1 MKNIIDLK
9 GFTFSENIS
18 SSVSGGGQYASAAS
32 ESLARRA
39 QATVQDPVFHKMKG
53 QFTTDFD
60 FIQLGAMKLHNLIHK
75 LKKWIKILEAR
86 VKLLPK
92 YVLML
97 FTCNEDSNN
106 YIDNEDLQR
115 QPFLIIR
122 MSLWK
127 VIFTNL
133 VKLSHGILVFVLYL
147 IVVLYSYV
155 SH

>member
-1 MKNIIDLK
+1 MNTIYNV
-9 GFTFSENIS
+9 FSENIS

-60 FIQLGAMKLHNLIHK
+60 FIQLGAMKLHSLIHK

-92 YVLML
+92 YVL
-97 FTCNEDSNN
+97 
-106 YIDNEDLQR
+106 
-115 QPFLIIR
+115 
-122 MSLWK
+122 K
-127 VIFTNL
+127 VINTL
-133 VKLSHGILVFVLYL
+133 LR
-147 IVVLYSYV
+147 
-155 SH
+155 

>member
-1 MKNIIDLK
+1 MLMNLISDYFSLSKSNLGMMILKPTTSICKDLK
-9 GFTFSENIS
+9 NVYVICLHGFPSSENIS

-53 QFTTDFD
+53 QFTSDFD

-92 YVLML
+92 YVSTNFYLM
-97 FTCNEDSNN
+97 F
-106 YIDNEDLQR
+106 
-115 QPFLIIR
+115 
-122 MSLWK
+122 
-127 VIFTNL
+127 
-133 VKLSHGILVFVLYL
+133 YL
-147 IVVLYSYV
+147 
-155 SH
+155 